1 MIEKL
6 EEDFVKALRFF
17 SGIFSF
23 RFEILFAVVWSFLL
37 FLHFFLQCK
46 FAMRTSICNQMHD
59 VFIHEYLYLETK
71 YHMALFLFFL

>member
-23 RFEILFAVVWSFLL
+23 RFEILFAVVWAVWPFLL

-59 VFIHEYLYLETK
+59 IFIHE
-71 YHMALFLFFL
+71 